1 VTLNIL
7 YHYASEEICVEL
19 EGRSVFQQTS
29 GTKSVASCISA
40 TQKISFVVEKRGGF
54 EKGIQAT
61 KIFRLLCLVFIYS
74 LPARSSIDG
83 DP

>member
-1 VTLNIL
+1 VTLNIR

-29 GTKSVASCISA
+29 GTKSVASCISE

-74 LPARSSIDG
+74 LPA
-83 DP
+83 